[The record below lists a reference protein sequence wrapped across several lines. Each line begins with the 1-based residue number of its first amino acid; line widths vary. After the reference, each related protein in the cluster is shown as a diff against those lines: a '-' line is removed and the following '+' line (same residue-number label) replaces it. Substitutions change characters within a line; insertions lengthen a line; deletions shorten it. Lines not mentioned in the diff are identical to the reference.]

1 MTNAEAFYNKVDV
14 WDVAR
19 RTSGTGTQTKAT
31 LDPNFMIATLPAD
44 AGGKGEPE
52 FLLMLPFT
60 PRSKDNLIGI
70 LMARCDGESLG
81 ELILMELP
89 KEELFFGPMQ
99 IESRINQD
107 QNISKDLT
115 LWNQQGSQ
123 VLHGQM
129 IVLPIED
136 TFVFV
141 QPIYLQAS
149 QARMPQLKKIAMAYG
164 NELIYT
170 DTYEQA
176 LAQLRGVPAAGATTT
191 SIVTGDKRETSEIP
205 AEIGGVPAQ
214 RIEAL
219 RQLMERYRRAAQQGQ
234 WAEAGKALETLDA
247 ELKKKP

>member
-1 MTNAEAFYNKVDV
+1 MA
-14 WDVAR
+14 
-19 RTSGTGTQTKAT
+19 
-31 LDPNFMIATLPAD
+31 
-44 AGGKGEPE
+44 
-52 FLLMLPFT
+52 
-60 PRSKDNLIGI
+60 
-70 LMARCDGESLG
+70 ARCDGEHLG
-81 ELILMELP
+81 DLVFFQLP
-89 KEELFFGPMQ
+89 KQQLMYGPMQ

-219 RQLMERYRRAAQQGQ
+219 RQLMERYRRAAPQGQ
-234 WAEAGKALETLDA
+234 GGWAGGRRANPSSTPQ
-247 ELKKKP
+247 KK